1 WRRRSASARDLAGRG
16 GVAPWCTERGV
27 SFGTTAWCTS
37 ARKHA
42 PAERTHN
49 PDGRNLRGEPDAGN
63 PPVRFDV
70 AGAGDGV
77 MESPKRARS
86 RKRQTQPRGVL
97 HTTAPVPDPTGQNR
111 KHGCRCRHGDEIRNA
126 RGTSLRGRVVVRHG
140 WSDLTQSW
148 ILSKCVRTHRLP
160 LCLRRR
166 EAQPRRDKLW
176 RSCAEVLCCCVV
188 AVTAVGRY
196 EGSHDVVILGR
207 QLYCPFQ
214 CRHGWLYEMG
224 LECGEAQA

>member
-1 WRRRSASARDLAGRG
+1 WRRRSASARDLAGRH

-49 PDGRNLRGEPDAGN
+49 PDGRSLRGEPDAGN

-97 HTTAPVPDPTGQNR
+97 HTTAPVPDPTAPGFAPLMPIHTESTYLPCFYSPNTWLTEE
-111 KHGCRCRHGDEIRNA
+111 CDEPSSSELHP
-126 RGTSLRGRVVVRHG
+126 T
-140 WSDLTQSW
+140 
-148 ILSKCVRTHRLP
+148 K
-160 LCLRRR
+160 
-166 EAQPRRDKLW
+166 
-176 RSCAEVLCCCVV
+176 RSFFN
-188 AVTAVGRY
+188 
-196 EGSHDVVILGR
+196 D
-207 QLYCPFQ
+207 
-214 CRHGWLYEMG
+214 
-224 LECGEAQA
+224 

>member
-1 WRRRSASARDLAGRG
+1 WRRRSASARDLAGRH

-49 PDGRNLRGEPDAGN
+49 PDGRSLRGEPDAGN

-97 HTTAPVPDPTGQNR
+97 HTTAPVPDPTAQQSR
-111 KHGCRCRHGDEIRNA
+111 LPFSPCLAVCVF
-126 RGTSLRGRVVVRHG
+126 GRVLFLPRWLWLPCWQPFRSRSPVM
-140 WSDLTQSW
+140 
-148 ILSKCVRTHRLP
+148 RTKEQIQ
-160 LCLRRR
+160 RRR
-166 EAQPRRDKLW
+166 QPWHILKRLGGCSTCANTARHW
-176 RSCAEVLCCCVV
+176 RSTRSRTWPNPTPHFCSISAS
-188 AVTAVGRY
+188 ATASLDRTLKR
-196 EGSHDVVILGR
+196 STSSPSI
-207 QLYCPFQ
+207 
-214 CRHGWLYEMG
+214 
-224 LECGEAQA
+224 